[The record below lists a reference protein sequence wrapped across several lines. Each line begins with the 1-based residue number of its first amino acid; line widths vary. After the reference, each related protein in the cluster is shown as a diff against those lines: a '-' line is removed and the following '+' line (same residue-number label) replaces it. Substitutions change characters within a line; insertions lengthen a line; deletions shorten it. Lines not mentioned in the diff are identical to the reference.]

1 MEAVLG
7 DVMALPFDDDSFDVV
22 HAHQVFQH
30 LADPVGALAQ
40 VRRVSRPGGLVAVR
54 DAVYSAMCWFPR
66 LEGMELWRRVYC
78 ATARANGG
86 EPDAGSRLAS
96 WARAAGLPVEAATAS
111 TWCFATPEDR
121 AWWSQTW
128 ALRCQTSFG
137 PRAVELGLA
146 SRQDL
151 ETMAQAWQEWG
162 AEEDGWFAVVHGELL
177 GRA

>member
-66 LEGMELWRRVYC
+66 PEGMELWRRVYC

-111 TWCFATPEDR
+111 TGGDGTLGAALIPTSRCEHVGTLRTP
-121 AWWSQTW
+121 S
-128 ALRCQTSFG
+128 
-137 PRAVELGLA
+137 LGC
-146 SRQDL
+146 
-151 ETMAQAWQEWG
+151 
-162 AEEDGWFAVVHGELL
+162 V
-177 GRA
+177 